1 MRAKGIGSRDPP
13 RHWHFIMDFTNDE
26 EISDLLNQSERVIT
40 EIQRASQQPKST
52 VGKSAIPRGN
62 TSNLTQAWES
72 ESSSTAEMGPIS
84 SLSTAKNANSEPT
97 LKSGTAQPEGHQSQ
111 NPSSLPHIDD
121 TITKEQPIDE
131 SVIKSQIKEGAIGT
145 QLDRFLDKT
154 ASRMKAESG
163 VLRRGSIS
171 TQRNQEKSRSNL
183 TPMPAMTPT
192 TPGHQEVQPV
202 SNTVHQSGLSIN
214 TTQSLN
220 HSPELEEW
228 GIGENISSAV
238 KGTNILLNPGATQ
251 NVHPSG
257 QTQLE
262 NNAGVVTAPE
272 HVPCVTPD
280 HDLLLTILQKLD
292 KIEERLSDVMKL
304 TAQIPGIKNDVMQL
318 KATTGLLS
326 TQMASIMVLDPG
338 HASISSLS
346 EMKRQI
352 QPRVVVQTG
361 IGDPSPYVSD
371 QGVARLDELAR
382 PMRDPQ
388 SNTTSK
394 EPEARIVDHDKEAVR
409 ALIDTVGLPDN
420 KRDRFI
426 KLLEKTTTKEGLK
439 RLKTQIMNS

>member
-163 VLRRGSIS
+163 FKKGVDQYSTESGEEQIEPDTDAGYDSDHSRASRGSASVQYRTPVWTI
-171 TQRNQEKSRSNL
+171 NQHDSIIKSL
-183 TPMPAMTPT
+183 P
-192 TPGHQEVQPV
+192 
-202 SNTVHQSGLSIN
+202 
-214 TTQSLN
+214 
-220 HSPELEEW
+220 
-228 GIGENISSAV
+228 GIGRVGHRREY
-238 KGTNILLNPGATQ
+238 ILRSEGNQYIVESWCNPKC
-251 NVHPSG
+251 
-257 QTQLE
+257 
-262 NNAGVVTAPE
+262 APIRANPIRE
-272 HVPCVTPD
+272 QC
-280 HDLLLTILQKLD
+280 
-292 KIEERLSDVMKL
+292 RC
-304 TAQIPGIKNDVMQL
+304 GYC
-318 KATTGLLS
+318 
-326 TQMASIMVLDPG
+326 
-338 HASISSLS
+338 
-346 EMKRQI
+346 
-352 QPRVVVQTG
+352 PRACTMCY
-361 IGDPSPYVSD
+361 P
-371 QGVARLDELAR
+371 
-382 PMRDPQ
+382 
-388 SNTTSK
+388 
-394 EPEARIVDHDKEAVR
+394 
-409 ALIDTVGLPDN
+409 
-420 KRDRFI
+420 
-426 KLLEKTTTKEGLK
+426 
-439 RLKTQIMNS
+439 